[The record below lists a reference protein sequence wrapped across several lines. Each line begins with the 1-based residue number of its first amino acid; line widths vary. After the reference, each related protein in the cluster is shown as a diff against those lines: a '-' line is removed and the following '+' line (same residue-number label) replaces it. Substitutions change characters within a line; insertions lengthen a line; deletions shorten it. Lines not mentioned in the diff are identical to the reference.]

1 MRLPTRHRT
10 PVVVLLT
17 AVLSVTVAAPVL
29 AAEGPNAYESAQV
42 GLTYTVYEPS
52 RTLGLT
58 RSDFELED
66 CAPGRDEQ
74 INADYGREGEGR
86 WIQLNQSQEGC
97 QDGPDGVGPTAT
109 FSVRGATATVMGDC
123 PGQAS
128 TCSKATRAGARRGA
142 YTTVTLPS
150 AGDGLSATYV
160 EVYSARVPL
169 WRIKAFIRGLV
180 PAQ

>member
-1 MRLPTRHRT
+1 MRLPSRRRTTLATLLAAVVVAGLAT
-10 PVVVLLT
+10 PVV
-17 AVLSVTVAAPVL
+17 

-42 GLTYTVYEPS
+42 GLTYTVYEPT
-52 RTLGLT
+52 RTLGLP
-58 RSDFELED
+58 RSGFELNG

-74 INADYGREGEGR
+74 INADYGREGRGR
-86 WIQLNQSQEGC
+86 WIQVNQSQQGC

-109 FSVRGATATVMGDC
+109 FTVRGATATVMGDC

-128 TCSKATRAGARRGA
+128 TCTKATRAGARRGA

-150 AGDGLSATYV
+150 AGDGLSGTYV

-169 WRIKAFIRGLV
+169 SRIKAFVRGLV
-180 PAQ
+180 PAS